1 MASNADFQE
10 YIRQGKLA
18 EALSLALSE
27 VVQLQITT
35 TVVQSPDLIDPN
47 NLDDDR
53 TLKTQINMVDGQITS
68 KLGQGFTG
76 AYRPLRQFHLEQVK
90 EGSKTIQSNLKS
102 LQKLFRLLA
111 AMRQHNLISHQ
122 FQSELA
128 QAEQTFLTPAPPPP
142 EEVNVNALTSKNP
155 PPETN
160 PPEDDWQDF
169 GTQPIPGPT
178 SQMPLDSPAAVIE
191 AIKESKELLP
201 SSPPPKTN
209 QGFEEPNS
217 DGDAGWA
224 DLDDALT
231 ASTTDDNF
239 DINSDDFEVIGD
251 IEAASLLDEDDFE
264 WSIDA
269 DSPDSN

>member
-35 TVVQSPDLIDPN
+35 TVVQSPDLIDPD

-68 KLGQGFTG
+68 QVGQGFTG
-76 AYRPLRQFHLEQVK
+76 AYKPLRQFHLEQVK

-111 AMRQHNLISHQ
+111 AMRQHNLISNQ

-128 QAEQTFLTPAPPPP
+128 QAEQTFLAPAPPPP
-142 EEVNVNALTSKNP
+142 EEVDVDALTFEDS
-155 PPETN
+155 PPEPT
-160 PPEDDWQDF
+160 PPDDDWQDF
-169 GTQPIPGPT
+169 GTQPAPSPNP
-178 SQMPLDSPAAVIE
+178 QLPLDSPAAVIE
-191 AIKESKELLP
+191 AIQESTELLP
-201 SSPPPKTN
+201 NSPLPKTD
-209 QGFEEPNS
+209 QGFEEPNLG
-217 DGDAGWA
+217 GDAEWA

-231 ASTTDDNF
+231 ASATDDNF

-251 IEAASLLDEDDFE
+251 IEAAGLLDEDDFE

-269 DSPDSN
+269 DSPKRN